1 MSKAEELL
9 NSLVEAYVAESNPSS
24 DSHIVIGV
32 DRFITVPD
40 ELKRIAVQYDHNM
53 RTVTFDCP
61 RYYDGRDMSKMKVYI
76 NIRGP
81 KGARYSYIADNV
93 RVDTSNPIVM
103 HFDWTIRRPITD
115 VNGKLIFLVC
125 IRKADS
131 TGNEENHWNSE
142 LNTDLYISEGM
153 EYEEF
158 EEHPYSDIVTQLLQR
173 MDDVEALAT
182 PEAMQGHANAWLEAN
197 SNTVLA
203 EVQAKGNEV
212 LASIPEEYSETYSYA
227 AEGARAKADAIIR
240 TVEGES
246 IAVSDSSDDYLRGL
260 RVFGKTTQVTTT
272 GKNLADASV
281 IRNTSQITNDN
292 GAITVTT
299 PEGSSAVDT
308 MVNLSDLAPKLKV
321 GSQFILT
328 FETTGTANYVYLEEA
343 KKMITSGVVN
353 TATQEMLDSD
363 ILLYASGVSTT
374 ATITNIMIR
383 DASVTDS
390 TYEPYSGGTASP
402 SPDHPQ
408 ELVSVENP
416 TVNILGKNIL
426 DETQLTYHPDY
437 KDMYSSALAAR
448 NYHVEKGKTYT
459 LSFDTENTGVLMYV
473 NPSSG
478 FEYEQFVMDG
488 TRHSFTTTMKK
499 DIVSSGTSMPIVSL
513 AETSAV
519 ECGLI
524 SNVLI
529 EMCDSDT
536 EYEPYKELQT
546 VSIVRTLPGIPVTHG
561 GNYTDANSQQWV
573 CDEVDFERGVYV
585 KRIGIHNIADYTDG
599 CIHSDNTM
607 HSDTI
612 LRFDFGYQLGSRQ
625 QTPVLCNR
633 FVNKFA
639 HGDNVAVLR
648 ATELISS
655 HSVNDVISVFIDKTR
670 LATPDLAGFEEW
682 LNANPTIVHCILATP
697 IETPL
702 SAEEL
707 AAFRAIRTNYPNTT
721 VLNDSNVK
729 MELKYNAD
737 TQLYIDNK
745 IAEAV
750 AALANKA

>member
-9 NSLVEAYVAESNPSS
+9 NSLVEAYVAESDPSS

-103 HFDWTIRRPITD
+103 NFDWTIRRPITD

-125 IRKADS
+125 IRKANDE
-131 TGNEENHWNSE
+131 GNEENHWNSE

-158 EEHPYSDIVTQLLQR
+158 EEPPYSDIVTQLLQR

-182 PEAMQGHANAWLEAN
+182 PEAMQGYTNAWLEEN

-203 EVQAKGNEV
+203 EVRAKGNEV
-212 LASIPEEYSETYSYA
+212 LASIPEAYTETYSYA
-227 AEGARAKADAIIR
+227 AEGARTKADAIIR
-240 TVEGES
+240 IIEGEA
-246 IAVSDSSDDYLRGL
+246 ITVRDSSDDYLRGL

-272 GKNLADASV
+272 GKNLADVSA

-308 MVNLSDLAPKLKV
+308 MANLSDLAPKLKV

-343 KKMITSGVVN
+343 KRMITSGVVN

-390 TYEPYSGGTASP
+390 TYEPYSGGIASP

-408 ELVSVENP
+408 ELVSIENL
-416 TVNILGKNIL
+416 TVNIYGKNIL

-437 KDMYSSALAAR
+437 KDMYSSALATR

-478 FEYEQFVMDG
+478 FEYKQFVMDG
-488 TRHSFTTTMKK
+488 TRHSFATTMKK
-499 DIVSSGTSMPIVSL
+499 DIVSSDTSMPIVSL

-536 EYEPYKELQT
+536 EYEPYKEPQT

-585 KRIGIHNIADYTDG
+585 KRIGIHNIVDYTDG
-599 CIHSDNTM
+599 CIHSDNAIY
-607 HSDTI
+607 SDTI
-612 LRFDFGYQLGSRQ
+612 LRFDFGYKLGSRQ

-633 FVNKFA
+633 FVNEFA

-682 LNANPTIVHCILATP
+682 LNVNQTFVHVVLNEP
-697 IETPL
+697 IEIAL

-707 AAFRAIRTNYPNTT
+707 NAFRAIRTNYPNTT
-721 VLNDSNVK
+721 VLNDANVK

-737 TQLYIDNK
+737 TQMYIDNK

-750 AALANKA
+750 AALINNT